1 MRFCHE
7 LLEKEGV
14 ALVPGKA
21 FGLEGY
27 VRLSLDAQKN
37 RLKRGWNASL
47 ALSNQK
53 DKRILLKGGFYIVV
67 SGIAWYNG

>member
-27 VRLSLDAQKN
+27 VRLSFACSEEQIEK
-37 RLKRGWNASL
+37 GIE
-47 ALSNQK
+47 
-53 DKRILLKGGFYIVV
+53 RIARFVKSKKGGVNLV
-67 SGIAWYNG
+67 

>member
-1 MRFCHE
+1 YLFIHIGSLCGGDSMRFCHE

-27 VRLSLDAQKN
+27 IRLSFACSEEQIEK
-37 RLKRGWNASL
+37 GIE
-47 ALSNQK
+47 
-53 DKRILLKGGFYIVV
+53 RIARFVKSKG
-67 SGIAWYNG
+67 